1 MAIDIGAIEARL
13 GRLEDMEQ
21 IWKLLMEYKSHLDQ
35 RDFAAYSRLF
45 TEDGEWFG
53 NLGHARGP
61 AEIEALLAQTLE
73 VYPDD
78 STRTLHLM
86 ANPVIELDGERARAE
101 STWCYVTRDE
111 SDRPVLSLIGHYRDV
126 LARDAGRWK
135 FLRREAF
142 LDFPYGTLDTSSRS

>member
-1 MAIDIGAIEARL
+1 MPVDIEALETRL
-13 GRLEDMEQ
+13 RRLEDLEQ
-21 IWKLLMEYKSHLDQ
+21 IWQLLMEYRRHLDQ

-61 AEIEALLAQTLE
+61 AAIEALLAQTLE

-86 ANPVIELDGERARAE
+86 CNPVIELDGDRATAE
-101 STWCYVTRDE
+101 STWCYLTRTDA
-111 SDRPVLSLIGHYRDV
+111 DKPDLSLVGHYRDV
-126 LARDAGRWK
+126 LTRDNGRWR

-142 LDFPYGTLDTSSRS
+142 LDFPYEPLNTSGS